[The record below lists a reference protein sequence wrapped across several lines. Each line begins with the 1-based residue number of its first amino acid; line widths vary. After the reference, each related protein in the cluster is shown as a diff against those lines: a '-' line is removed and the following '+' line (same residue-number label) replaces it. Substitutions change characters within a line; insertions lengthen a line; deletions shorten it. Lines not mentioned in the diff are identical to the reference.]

1 MLKVNDLINTPD
13 RKIEA
18 AIGDS
23 ERERERERERS
34 HSCFR
39 ERLLFTKSIEE
50 YGGQFELYIISR

>member
-23 ERERERERERS
+23 ERERERESDPIAAFERD
-34 HSCFR
+34 FYLR
-39 ERLLFTKSIEE
+39 RV
-50 YGGQFELYIISR
+50 